1 MQHPSQPDPKRPMAN
16 PNVPPED
23 FREMETL
30 LDILKIF
37 PPDEPYPPVWVEPL
51 RLPPSR
57 VQTLRAQLHAL
68 REPMDDPRLE
78 QFVESVF
85 ADDLM
90 VECYF
95 QPRVIRART
104 LPLYQ
109 WEEEQ
114 LPLDAALRAARQAR
128 GAGILANAL
137 ERQVAY
143 AAALVYPCGLF
154 NCLHPWVVQ
163 TTGRTGMTFEWT
175 RQVTADLLERPLH
188 LLRLDLQ
195 DIGDTLS
202 AVFEQGIDNDADPA
216 QVGRIGAA
224 VWIANRRVKE
234 LWAT

>member
-1 MQHPSQPDPKRPMAN
+1 MAN
-16 PNVPPED
+16 SNISPED
-23 FREMETL
+23 LREMEAL
-30 LDILKIF
+30 IDILKMF
-37 PPDEPYPPVWVEPL
+37 PPDEPSSPVSEDPL
-51 RLPPSR
+51 RLHPSR
-57 VQTLRAQLHAL
+57 VQTLRAQLHEL

-78 QFVESVF
+78 QFVENVF

-95 QPRVIRART
+95 QPRVIRSRT

-128 GAGILANAL
+128 GAAILADGL

-154 NCLHPWVVQ
+154 NCLHPWVVH

-175 RQVTADLLERPLH
+175 RQVTADLLDWPLH

-195 DIGDTLS
+195 DMGETLS
-202 AVFEQGIDNDADPA
+202 AVFEQGIENDADPA

-224 VWIANRRVKE
+224 VWAANRRVKE